1 MNDSNNTYNGWTNKE
16 TWLVG
21 LWYGDAIA
29 EQVAE
34 QGYQDYSDIREF
46 VEYVAHECEALSCM
60 PSGLLMDFIND
71 AFGEVDWDSLEAHY
85 NETEEV

>member
-1 MNDSNNTYNGWTNKE
+1 MNNTYNGWTNKE

-46 VEYVAHECEALSCM
+46 VEYVAHKCEALSCM
-60 PSGLLMDFIND
+60 SSGLLMDFIND
-71 AFGEVDWDSLEAHY
+71 AFGEVDGESFVELY
-85 NETEEV
+85 NDTEEA